1 MLLEKNKL
9 AKAKFA
15 EILERNL
22 QPRPEAYHY
31 AEAVVCDFCGQYTRG
46 KIYKKWSLH
55 ELALRT
61 TVDCDSCFTELF
73 QKGIEYHEESPDHPR
88 ASRHRQNNQAAGDS

>member
-31 AEAVVCDFCGQYTRG
+31 AEAVACDFCGQYTRG
-46 KIYKKWSLH
+46 KVYRKWHLH
-55 ELALRT
+55 QLALRT

-73 QKGIEYHEESPDHPR
+73 EKGIEYHEESR
-88 ASRHRQNNQAAGDS
+88 RSCWE